1 MSLFS
6 QETFIREVRTLVP
19 TQEKIKTLALYMKT
33 TSAESTRM
41 VRILDQE
48 YANSNAYHKL
58 NIFYLANELIQTI
71 KKNEKDLA
79 LLLEQIKSF
88 VVSNFDDANAEMSK
102 HPVLK
107 GKLME
112 LKNVWVER
120 RLFEN
125 AELANSPTTNS
136 YSREEVI
143 RKIEEYFD
151 CREALAEYL
160 DGMVKKLRHE

>member
-6 QETFIREVRTLVP
+6 QETFIKEIRTLSP

-33 TSAESTRM
+33 TSTESTRM
-41 VRILDQE
+41 LRILDQE
-48 YANSNAYHKL
+48 YAKSNAYHKL

-71 KKNEKDLA
+71 KNDEKDLA
-79 LLLEQIKSF
+79 LLHEQIKSF
-88 VVSNFDDANAEMSK
+88 VVSNFDDAYAEMSK
-102 HPVLK
+102 YPVLK

-112 LKNVWVER
+112 LKGVWVER
-120 RLFEN
+120 KLFGD
-125 AELANSPTTNS
+125 AELADGALPYT
-136 YSREEVI
+136 YGREEVI

-160 DGMVKKLRHE
+160 DGMVKNLRR